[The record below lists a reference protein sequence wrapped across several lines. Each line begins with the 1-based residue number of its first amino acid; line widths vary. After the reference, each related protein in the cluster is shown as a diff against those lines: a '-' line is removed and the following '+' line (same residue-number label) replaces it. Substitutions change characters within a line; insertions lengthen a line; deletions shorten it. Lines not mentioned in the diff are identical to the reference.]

1 MKDTHVSRDGLVRS
15 VDVEYQNPAENTK
28 RVTNRGAREL
38 IVIHPFDELGL
49 SRELYDL
56 AADAEQE
63 VFNCCC

>member
-1 MKDTHVSRDGLVRS
+1 M
-15 VDVEYQNPAENTK
+15 DVEYQNPAENTK